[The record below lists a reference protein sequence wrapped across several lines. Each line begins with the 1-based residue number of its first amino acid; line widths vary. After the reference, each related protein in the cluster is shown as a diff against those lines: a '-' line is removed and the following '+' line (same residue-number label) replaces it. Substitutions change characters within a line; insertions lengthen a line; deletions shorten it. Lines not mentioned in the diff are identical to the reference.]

1 VVVVYIKRK
10 RQSPFRTPPALASVW
25 EAGMRLNN
33 RLRRVEQVQ
42 TEPEN
47 PDEAKSAGLGLQLRV
62 YRGVPLVSLNAITP
76 DKKVEVRPQTALRLD
91 LNSFVGLGL
100 VLANLRFDSLVLVVA
115 ATASVVI
122 LVVRTIVGYLNA
134 RIRVES
140 FVSRDILDKTMG
152 SNVPVLRHLAEEAA
166 QQKSRHIVLVY
177 AALLQCAL
185 SRSSRPGDTGEWGT
199 LSAVSTAS
207 VARHCGT
214 MMKSCIGMPWE
225 AKVDVPH
232 WLRELESLK
241 FLVRADAAVAR
252 GDAPDNAS
260 GPRSLPL
267 ALEGP
272 DTTPAAP
279 QTTTTPPTTS
289 TEGGD
294 QSTERTTA
302 GGSTIVYYH
311 LLAPE
316 AAVEELKL
324 RWSDLV
330 EPPGVADT
338 KSKGSSGDGGYGVS
352 EDATPWARRLG
363 VDGGM

>member
-1 VVVVYIKRK
+1 MLFRK
-10 RQSPFRTPPALASVW
+10 LAFS
-25 EAGMRLNN
+25 
-33 RLRRVEQVQ
+33 Q
-42 TEPEN
+42 
-47 PDEAKSAGLGLQLRV
+47 
-62 YRGVPLVSLNAITP
+62 
-76 DKKVEVRPQTALRLD
+76 
-91 LNSFVGLGL
+91 
-100 VLANLRFDSLVLVVA
+100 
-115 ATASVVI
+115 
-122 LVVRTIVGYLNA
+122 
-134 RIRVES
+134 
-140 FVSRDILDKTMG
+140 
-152 SNVPVLRHLAEEAA
+152 
-166 QQKSRHIVLVY
+166 
-177 AALLQCAL
+177 
-185 SRSSRPGDTGEWGT
+185 
-199 LSAVSTAS
+199 
-207 VARHCGT
+207 
-214 MMKSCIGMPWE
+214 
-225 AKVDVPH
+225 
-232 WLRELESLK
+232 

-289 TEGGD
+289 TEVGGD

-352 EDATPWARRLG
+352 EDATPWARRLDVGSG